1 MLKPKAV
8 FDDRNEATLLI
19 KNERKLH
26 LYLRA
31 LWQETDFC
39 FQPYVTNNEEI
50 YKPLPFYNKQLISLP
65 AVFVGTKNGIAGI
78 DLYRTML
85 AHMAAHMRWSST
97 IKADHYKRLQR
108 ATVAVFE
115 DSRVEYLAMQK
126 YPGLRRLFFAQHP
139 APLENACD
147 PERQSCK
154 HHRTTMLSY
163 ALLNPEHGYQDKDI
177 IEYSKRF
184 HATLQTSDS
193 STAEMAKLAL
203 SFVLRTKRQSD
214 QLPDVY
220 LKDTSVDYRDDNRH
234 LWVFV
239 DDGGEEALN
248 DETDNAV
255 DEALSDSPP
264 IRRYPEWDYNKKF
277 YRPDWCSVYEAR
289 HPSNN
294 ASEIDAL
301 LDKHATLA
309 KRLQRILDM
318 LKPQD
323 HRRVRFQED
332 GAELDLDIALRSLID
347 FKCGVVPDPR
357 INIDH
362 QHHSRDISVTL
373 LMDLS
378 ASINET
384 PKGCSQ
390 SILKLS
396 QEAVSL
402 LAWAIEKLGD
412 PFAIAGFCSNTRH
425 EVYYQHIKEFDEHWN
440 DDVKSRLSAIKAEYS
455 TRMGAAMRNA
465 GHYLGQQTTEKKL
478 LLILTD
484 GEPADI
490 DVAIEDTQLLIKDAH
505 KAVQELRDNGIYT
518 YCISL
523 DPHAD
528 EYVQDIFGCHYTVI
542 DHVDRLPEQLPK
554 IFMALTK

>member
-1 MLKPKAV
+1 MPKPNAL
-8 FDDRNEATLLI
+8 FDDLSEATLLLN
-19 KNERKLH
+19 NERKLH

-31 LWQETDFC
+31 LWQEKDFS
-39 FQPYVTNNEEI
+39 FQPYIANNEEI
-50 YKPLPFYNKQLISLP
+50 YKPIPFYNKQLISLP
-65 AVFVGTKNGIAGI
+65 AVFVGAKNGITGI
-78 DLYRTML
+78 DLYRTIL
-85 AHMAAHMRWSST
+85 AHMAAHRRWSDT

-108 ATVAVFE
+108 NTVAVFE
-115 DSRVEYLAMQK
+115 DSRVEYLAMK
-126 YPGLRRLFFAQHP
+126 EYPGLRRLFLAQHP
-139 APLENACD
+139 KPIENACD
-147 PERQSCK
+147 PERQSCM
-154 HHRTTMLSY
+154 HHRTTMMSY

-177 IEYSKRF
+177 TEYSKRF
-184 HATLQTSDS
+184 HATMQESDS
-193 STAEMAKLAL
+193 STAEIAQLAL
-203 SFVLRTKRQSD
+203 SYVLRSKRQSD

-220 LKDTSVDYRDDNRH
+220 LKDTSIDYRDDNRH
-234 LWVFV
+234 LWVFI

-248 DETDNAV
+248 DENDHAM
-255 DEALSDSPP
+255 DEALNDSPP
-264 IRRYPEWDYNKKF
+264 IRLYPEWDYNKKF
-277 YRPDWCSVYEAR
+277 YRPDWCSVYEAT
-289 HPSNN
+289 HPSHN

-309 KRLQRILDM
+309 KRLKRILDL

-347 FKCGVVPDPR
+347 FKCGVIPDPR

-362 QHHSRDISVTL
+362 EHHSRNISVTL

-384 PKGCSQ
+384 PQGCSQ
-390 SILKLS
+390 SILTLS

-402 LAWAIEKLGD
+402 LAWAIEQLGD

-440 DDVKSRLSAIKAEYS
+440 NDVKSRLSAIKAEYS

-505 KAVQELRDNGIYT
+505 KAVQELRDNNIYT

-528 EYVQDIFGCHYTVI
+528 EYVQDIFGSHYTVI